1 MLILTIT
8 WNAFLST
15 RWIEELYFELAPDW
29 YNQDNLAPN
38 GIDVATLKKD
48 LQMINGGNIPPIDPP
63 APVVLYK
70 LFEGATL
77 VGNASGYTTLPS
89 AEVDA
94 HLFANKDQVAVSIKD
109 ANGVVVETV
118 QPVTPPVPHP
128 NDTIVLN
135 IPAVVIPSFKIPG
148 FFGVT
153 VPAITI
159 PAHVATGVINSDS
172 KFVVNEICHA
182 NDVVMNEMKVVD
194 WGAIIQQLLPILMEI
209 ITGLLSKKSVE
220 ASAIDWGAIIQQLL
234 PIILQII
241 QGLLNKN

>member
-1 MLILTIT
+1 
-8 WNAFLST
+8 
-15 RWIEELYFELAPDW
+15 
-29 YNQDNLAPN
+29 
-38 GIDVATLKKD
+38 
-48 LQMINGGNIPPIDPP
+48 
-63 APVVLYK
+63 
-70 LFEGATL
+70 
-77 VGNASGYTTLPS
+77 
-89 AEVDA
+89 
-94 HLFANKDQVAVSIKD
+94 
-109 ANGVVVETV
+109 
-118 QPVTPPVPHP
+118 VTPPVPHP